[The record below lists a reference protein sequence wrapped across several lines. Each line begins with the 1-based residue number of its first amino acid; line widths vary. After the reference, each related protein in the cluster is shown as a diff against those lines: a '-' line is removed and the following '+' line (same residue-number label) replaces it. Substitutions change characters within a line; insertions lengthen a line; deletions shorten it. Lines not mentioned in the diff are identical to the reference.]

1 MAFCLP
7 KIPSKKIPEM
17 KPDKDKCK
25 NKIIKQTEPAK
36 TRAVPNHCLVMRL
49 LPKKMTDARTVKNF
63 LVVVMMEQGRGPKSL
78 THRKMK
84 N

>member
-1 MAFCLP
+1 
-7 KIPSKKIPEM
+7 M
-17 KPDKDKCK
+17 KADKDKSKNSK
-25 NKIIKQTEPAK
+25 NKQIKPAK